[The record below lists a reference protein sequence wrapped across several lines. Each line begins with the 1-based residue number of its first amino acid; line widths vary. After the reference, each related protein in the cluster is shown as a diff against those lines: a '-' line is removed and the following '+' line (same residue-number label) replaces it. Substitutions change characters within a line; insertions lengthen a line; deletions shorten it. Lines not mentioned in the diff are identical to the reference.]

1 MYESYYADEPF
12 VHVAPA
18 APSTKQTLGSNACIV
33 YPMVDPMTNEVMVI
47 SAIDNLVKGTA
58 GGAIQCLNLM
68 FGLPEELGLSK
79 TRRVPMTTASA
90 TTHDALSA
98 DPSAEGAVTRP
109 QGFSACGFTAGIKES
124 GLPDLAL
131 LVSDR
136 PATAAAVFTQNQS
149 TAAPVHISKAHCS
162 NGTLRAAVVNSGNA
176 NCATGA
182 QGLADARE
190 MAQLAAA
197 LTGCEAEDVFVN
209 STGIIGHYLPMDLL
223 RAAIPQL
230 EPATDGGEAFA
241 RSIMTTDTFQ
251 KESVATFESNGISYT
266 IGGCAK
272 GAGMIHPDMATML
285 AFFSTD
291 APVASSD
298 LDAAFRHAMDRSI
311 NMVTVDGDT
320 STNDSA
326 VILANG
332 AAGGDPLV
340 GRGVG
345 VVPRCTGSRGDSAG
359 QDDRPRRRGCEQ
371 ADRDDGLGREIVGGR
386 PRCRPDSGRLTAA
399 QGGVEQVRPQLGPDP
414 DGGRPRRRPVRP
426 GPGQDLDLGPLRVR
440 RHGDRRARGG
450 SLGQDARRRGL
461 PAHGP
466 RSGPVGGDGLGLP
479 I

>member
-1 MYESYYADEPF
+1 
-12 VHVAPA
+12 
-18 APSTKQTLGSNACIV
+18 
-33 YPMVDPMTNEVMVI
+33 
-47 SAIDNLVKGTA
+47 
-58 GGAIQCLNLM
+58 
-68 FGLPEELGLSK
+68 
-79 TRRVPMTTASA
+79 MTTASA
-90 TTHDALSA
+90 TTHDALGA
-98 DPSAEGAVTRP
+98 DPNAVGAVTRP

-149 TAAPVHISKAHCS
+149 TAAPVHISKAHCA

-190 MAQLAAA
+190 MTQLAAA
-197 LTGCEAEDVFVN
+197 LIGCEAADVFVN

-223 RAAIPQL
+223 RAAIPKL

-251 KESVATFESNGISYT
+251 KESVATFEANGVSYT

-332 AAGGDPLV
+332 AGGGETLSGESLDAFGDALVAASISLAKMIARDGEGASKRIAMTVSGAKSWEDARDVARTVVVSPLLKAALSKYDPNWGRILMAAG
-340 GRGVG
+340 RAGV
-345 VVPRCTGSRGDSAG
+345 PY
-359 QDDRPRRRGCEQ
+359 
-371 ADRDDGLGREIVGGR
+371 
-386 PRCRPDSGRLTAA
+386 
-399 QGGVEQVRPQLGPDP
+399 
-414 DGGRPRRRPVRP
+414 
-426 GPGQDLDLGPLRVR
+426 DLDRVKIWISDLCVFDGTATGVPEDEASAKTQGEEVFLRM
-440 RHGDRRARGG
+440 D
-450 SLGQDARRRGL
+450 LGQG
-461 PAHGP
+461 
-466 RSGPVGGDGLGLP
+466 RSEATAWGCDLTEEYVRFNADYVT
-479 I
+479 